1 MRKENLIEI
10 IARIDQKLEGIEEYL
25 KKINGKI
32 EDHEKRIR
40 ELEQVKWQALAIVSL
55 IPIVFMILKII
66 KVF

>member
-1 MRKENLIEI
+1 MRRENLIEI

-40 ELEQVKWQALAIVSL
+40 ELERVKWQALAIVSL
-55 IPIVFMILKII
+55 IPIVFMVLKII